1 MVTVPELVG
10 KKTKEKTKA
19 GRNVYVTSKGESV
32 SEKGVSIPL
41 NKEKTR
47 WLNAPSIYHGVKY
60 TEDEV
65 KRFYDQGQLKPSEIN
80 IIKGSEEDATKA
92 SKKRSSQLRKKK
104 KGGPV
109 GVGSA
114 LRGFGKV
121 RTEK

>member
-60 TEDEV
+60 TEDE
-65 KRFYDQGQLKPSEIN
+65 KEI
-80 IIKGSEEDATKA
+80 
-92 SKKRSSQLRKKK
+92 
-104 KGGPV
+104 
-109 GVGSA
+109 
-114 LRGFGKV
+114 
-121 RTEK
+121 